1 MAANRLLIAAVVFVI
16 GLALIYTR
24 IDPFASDS
32 EIRHTTDLAT
42 FIAASRALSAGA
54 DPYDLAALKT
64 MVADSSAEVLPYVYT
79 PVVAQLLAPFNE
91 ASIAAIQRWWLVLSA
106 ASLSIFIVALMTI
119 VERRTWTM
127 AAVLA
132 AALPIHFALISGQIE
147 AFLAFA
153 VLGAVWAHLRG
164 HSIAA
169 GVLLGA
175 AIVVK
180 HAIVFLIL
188 WFIVERAYR
197 TLTVAAVTS
206 LIAVAVSAFV
216 SGTGVWFSF
225 LHFAGAMTYDQAI
238 RLGFEP
244 AGGYNLSVTA
254 LLLRTGMS
262 PDLVFRWAGPAFLAI
277 VTASVLRKRN
287 HMPLDR
293 MQTLTI
299 MSLAAVL
306 ALPFMWSHHLL
317 YVGLAFATIFARAIT
332 DRTPSTKLLMLVALV
347 GLQVAPGMPI
357 DRALR
362 IIHIEISVVILGSLA
377 TLGLIGT
384 ILLTYRTP
392 SLRPS

>member
-1 MAANRLLIAAVVFVI
+1 MAANRVLIAAVVFVI

-24 IDPFASDS
+24 IDPFAPNS

-42 FIAASRALSAGA
+42 FVAASRALSVGA
-54 DPYDLAALKT
+54 DPYDLAAIKT
-64 MVADSSAEVLPYVYT
+64 TVADSSAEVLPYVYT
-79 PVVAQLLAPFNE
+79 PVVAQLLAPFNG

-106 ASLSIFIVALMTI
+106 ASLSIFIVALMTF
-119 VERRTWTM
+119 VQRRTWTM
-127 AAVLA
+127 AVVLA
-132 AALPIHFALISGQIE
+132 AALPVHFALISGQIE
-147 AFLAFA
+147 AFLA
-153 VLGAVWAHLRG
+153 VVVVVAVWAHLRG
-164 HSIAA
+164 HVVAA
-169 GVLLGA
+169 GLLLGA

-197 TLTVAAVTS
+197 TLAITAATS
-206 LIAVAVSAFV
+206 VVAVSISALV
-216 SGTGVWFSF
+216 GGTEVWFSF
-225 LHFAGAMTYDQAI
+225 LHFTGAMTYEQAL

-262 PDLVFRWAGPAFLAI
+262 PDLVFRWAGPAFLVI
-277 VTASVLRKRN
+277 ITAVVLWKRN

-317 YVGLAFATIFARAIT
+317 YVGLAFATIFARAIS
-332 DRTPSTKLLMLVALV
+332 DRTMSTKLLMLVALV

-377 TLGLIGT
+377 TLALIGT
-384 ILLTYRTP
+384 LILTYRTP
-392 SLRPS
+392 LLRST